1 MTVQK
6 FQVGDVVAVRP
17 FTEIDIGDIGGLQVN
32 STHCFGIDVNHID
45 TVAKDGFK
53 FQISDHDFYG
63 GSHVYSLQ
71 SLTTGNAAAYSWA
84 QGMLYGLLDCADTG
98 EVDAPEEDLMGFLF
112 DGGAA

>member
-17 FTEIDIGDIGGLQVN
+17 FTEIDSGDIGGLRID
-32 STHCFGIDVNHID
+32 STYCFGIGFKHIN
-45 TVAKDGFK
+45 TMAKDGFSY
-53 FQISDHDFYG
+53 QIIDHDIYG
-63 GSHVYSLQ
+63 GSHVYSLR
-71 SLTTGNAAAYSWA
+71 SLIGNDAAYSWA
-84 QGMLYGLLDCADTG
+84 QGMLYGLLDRADTG